1 MFISHRLSSA
11 RMADT
16 IILMEEGRIVEAG
29 SHEHL
34 MDIDGVYAEMFRL
47 QASSYLSQR
56 AHGFEEGDL
65 SPSLVRTTD
74 GT

>member
-1 MFISHRLSSA
+1 
-11 RMADT
+11 MADT

-29 SHEHL
+29 SHERL

-56 AHGFEEGDL
+56 ECDFEEEDL
-65 SPSLVRTTD
+65 SPSLVRTT
-74 GT
+74 GGS

>member
-1 MFISHRLSSA
+1 
-11 RMADT
+11 
-16 IILMEEGRIVEAG
+16 MEEGKIVEAG

-56 AHGFEEGDL
+56 ERGFEEGDL
-65 SPSLVRTTD
+65 SPSLVRTT
-74 GT
+74 GGA